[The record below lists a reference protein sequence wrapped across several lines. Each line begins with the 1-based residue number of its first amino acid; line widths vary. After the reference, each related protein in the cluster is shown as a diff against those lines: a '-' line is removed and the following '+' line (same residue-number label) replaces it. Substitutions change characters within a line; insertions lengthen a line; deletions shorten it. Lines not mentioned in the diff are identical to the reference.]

1 MKKILTIRGTEVN
14 EKEYYLTVSKK
25 FIEEITPENI
35 EEEVMNYLKENYG
48 FKGEIIRIDFKS
60 EIKSIF
66 VTLNEKIKLEC
77 ENKYNLKEN
86 DVIRVSDINILW
98 IYSEP
103 ENDLISIRIL
113 NTRDKFWNIIFLKS
127 LIRSIFI
134 TKGLTLEYNLKERN
148 FEIFL
153 SKSDLRS
160 FNKIELMSLIL
171 YSEKSAENLDLNVIN
186 GKFKDI
192 KDKLMND
199 SKSLV
204 VRK

>member
-66 VTLNEKIKLEC
+66 FTLNEKIKLEC

-153 SKSDLRS
+153 SKSEFRS

-192 KDKLMND
+192 KDKLMNNSRSD
-199 SKSLV
+199 SED
-204 VRK
+204 

>member
-192 KDKLMND
+192 KDKLMNNSRSD
-199 SKSLV
+199 SED
-204 VRK
+204 

>member
-48 FKGEIIRIDFKS
+48 FKGEIIRIDFKN

-66 VTLNEKIKLEC
+66 ITLSEKIKLEC
-77 ENKYNLKEN
+77 EDKYNLKEN
-86 DVIRVSDINILW
+86 DVIKVSDINILW

-103 ENDLISIRIL
+103 EKDLVSIRVL
-113 NTRDKFWNIIFLKS
+113 NTRDKFWNTIFLKS

-134 TKGLTLEYNLKERN
+134 TKGLTLGYNLKERN

-153 SKSDLRS
+153 SRSEFRS

-171 YSEKSAENLDLNVIN
+171 YSEKSSENLDLNVIN

-199 SKSLV
+199 SKSDSGD
-204 VRK
+204 

>member
-127 LIRSIFI
+127 LIGSIFI

-153 SKSDLRS
+153 SKSEFRS

-192 KDKLMND
+192 KDKLMNNSRSD
-199 SKSLV
+199 SED
-204 VRK
+204 

>member
-1 MKKILTIRGTEVN
+1 MKKFLTIRGTEVN
-14 EKEYYLTVSKK
+14 EKKYYLTVSKK
-25 FIEEITPENI
+25 FIEEVAPENI
-35 EEEVMNYLKENYG
+35 EEEVMNYLKENHE
-48 FKGEIIRIDFKS
+48 FNGEIISIDFKS

-66 VTLNEKIKLEC
+66 VTLSEKIKLEC
-77 ENKYNLKEN
+77 EDKYNLKEN
-86 DVIRVSDINILW
+86 DVIKVSDINILW

-103 ENDLISIRIL
+103 EKDLVSIRVL
-113 NTRDKFWNIIFLKS
+113 NTRDKFWNTIFLKS

-134 TKGLTLEYNLKERN
+134 TKGLTLGYSLKERN

-171 YSEKSAENLDLNVIN
+171 YSEKSSENLDLNVIN

-192 KDKLMND
+192 KDKLMNNSRSD
-199 SKSLV
+199 SND
-204 VRK
+204 

>member
-199 SKSLV
+199 SKSDSGD
-204 VRK
+204 

>member
-1 MKKILTIRGTEVN
+1 
-14 EKEYYLTVSKK
+14 
-25 FIEEITPENI
+25 
-35 EEEVMNYLKENYG
+35 MNYLKENYG

-199 SKSLV
+199 SKSDSDDW
-204 VRK
+204 KFN

>member
-1 MKKILTIRGTEVN
+1 MKKFLTIRGTEVN

-25 FIEEITPENI
+25 FIEEVAPENI
-35 EEEVMNYLKENYG
+35 EEEVMNYLKENYE
-48 FKGEIIRIDFKS
+48 FNGEIIRIDFKN

-66 VTLNEKIKLEC
+66 ITLSEKIKLEC
-77 ENKYNLKEN
+77 EDKYNLKEN
-86 DVIRVSDINILW
+86 DVIKVSDINILW

-103 ENDLISIRIL
+103 EKDLVSIRVL
-113 NTRDKFWNIIFLKS
+113 NTRDKFWNTIFLKS

-134 TKGLTLEYNLKERN
+134 TKGLTLGYNLKERN

-153 SKSDLRS
+153 SRSEFRS

-199 SKSLV
+199 SKSDSGD
-204 VRK
+204 

>member
-25 FIEEITPENI
+25 FIEEVTPENI

-199 SKSLV
+199 SKSDSGD
-204 VRK
+204 

>member
-25 FIEEITPENI
+25 FIEEVTPENI

-192 KDKLMND
+192 KDKLMNNSRSD
-199 SKSLV
+199 SED
-204 VRK
+204 

>member
-66 VTLNEKIKLEC
+66 FTLNEKIKLEC

-153 SKSDLRS
+153 SKSEFRS

-199 SKSLV
+199 SKSDSGD
-204 VRK
+204 